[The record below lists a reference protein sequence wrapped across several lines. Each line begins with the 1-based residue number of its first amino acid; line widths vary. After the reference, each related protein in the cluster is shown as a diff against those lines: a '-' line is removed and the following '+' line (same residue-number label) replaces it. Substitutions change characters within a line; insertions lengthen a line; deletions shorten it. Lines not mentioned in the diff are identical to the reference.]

1 MCGGRATDSTVK
13 AYYVRFAE
21 TCKRW
26 TSSLLMR
33 TCHHSLFD
41 PNNKPATLSQPL
53 HDDHESDMHMIA
65 TSWLSVSPSTS
76 LNDTCRTYVS
86 RTVGAAPGEV
96 PSLKGLL
103 LRRLHIFDRDRY
115 SSLQQHKLTFTQNF
129 CIDYLL
135 DYLLSVSMWSRTGG
149 ITYRSHFHYNQ
160 DLSLTTILK
169 TRTSFASLS
178 SSVRRLVAGRGEGM
192 DE

>member
-86 RTVGAAPGEV
+86 RTVPPLERFRHSRAFYFGA
-96 PSLKGLL
+96 S
-103 LRRLHIFDRDRY
+103 
-115 SSLQQHKLTFTQNF
+115 T
-129 CIDYLL
+129 
-135 DYLLSVSMWSRTGG
+135 
-149 ITYRSHFHYNQ
+149 
-160 DLSLTTILK
+160 SLTETDIPLFNSTNLPSSKNSVLIISWIIYYQSLCGHAPTASHIAPTSTTTK
-169 TRTSFASLS
+169 TCHLLPSSNANKPHRPLQSF
-178 SSVRRLVAGRGEGM
+178 VRRLVAGQGEGV